1 MTVIRRD
8 SDEVRPELTALP
20 GTGRWTCDMFQLF
33 YAGEPDFLPVEDG
46 LSGSHSH
53 GSTAPRST
61 IPPHGRSSAWIG
73 YTILDSFMRYGR
85 YPRKAGRGGRPEA
98 PRAHH
103 EGERPR
109 QRILQGQAQGPCR
122 QARRGRAPRRSRP
135 RVRRA
140 RIVSD
145 PACVRVGSKRN
156 HACPLADPRNREIAG
171 HAAGGRE
178 DARLVKPAFAAVVLH
193 LRHRR
198 LRVRAHVC
206 VDAERRRG
214 ARVPQIVRPGSS
226 SPWRARSCRTPPCSA
241 GTAP

>member
-8 SDEVRPELTALP
+8 SDEVRSELTALP

-61 IPPHGRSSAWIG
+61 TPPHGRSSAWIG

-85 YPRKAGRGGRPEA
+85 YPRKAGRDGRPEA

-122 QARRGRAPRRSRP
+122 ARRGRARGRKAREAGLRRGCPPPSTPPPSRPGPCLRRCRASSRRSRAP
-135 RVRRA
+135 
-140 RIVSD
+140 D
-145 PACVRVGSKRN
+145 
-156 HACPLADPRNREIAG
+156 
-171 HAAGGRE
+171 
-178 DARLVKPAFAAVVLH
+178 
-193 LRHRR
+193 
-198 LRVRAHVC
+198 
-206 VDAERRRG
+206 
-214 ARVPQIVRPGSS
+214 S
-226 SPWRARSCRTPPCSA
+226 SPR
-241 GTAP
+241 